1 VSELVSPEDARR
13 GIHDRRGVML
23 AVVIP
28 LVVFALLVWVV
39 PALGDESATR
49 VPGNRV
55 GFAQAYSPT
64 YESATALAREF
75 DAISATGAKWVR
87 FDVIWSQ
94 IQAEGPTSFDWR
106 ATDRAVRAAHARGLE
121 VLGTLAYTP
130 TWARAPGA
138 PTDKYP
144 PLHTADFSR
153 FARAVA
159 LRYGPRGVHAFEIW
173 NEPNTTFWAPRPD
186 PSAYTKL
193 LRSASRAIHRAD
205 GHATVV
211 SGGLAAQGPT
221 LDWVADDG
229 TGMSPLH
236 FLQAMYAHGAHGT
249 FDALG
254 FHPYGIPGGPEGSGG
269 WNAFAQTPALHAE
282 MRAHGDGD
290 RLIWGTE
297 VGAYTGS
304 GEHAV
309 TEAVQARYLVDYVT
323 LWRQWPYTGP
333 LFLYTLRD
341 RSRKPANGEDHFGV
355 LRVDYSRKP
364 AYDALRRLIG

>member
-1 VSELVSPEDARR
+1 MV
-13 GIHDRRGVML
+13 L

-39 PALGDESATR
+39 PRLGDGSATR

-55 GFAQAYSPT
+55 GFAEAYSPT

-75 DAISATGAKWVR
+75 DAIAATGAKWVR

-94 IQAEGPTSFDWR
+94 VQAEGPTAFDWR
-106 ATDRAVRAAHARGLE
+106 ATDRAVRAAHACGLA
-121 VLGTLAYTP
+121 VLGTITYTP
-130 TWARAPGA
+130 TWARAPGT

-144 PLHTADFSR
+144 PVHIADFSR

-159 LRYGPRGVHAFEIW
+159 SAMARCGVRHAFEIW

-186 PSAYTKL
+186 PGAEHEAAAE
-193 LRSASRAIHRAD
+193 RVPGDPPCRPAC
-205 GHATVV
+205 ATVV

-236 FLQAMYAHGAHGT
+236 FLQAMYAHGAHGA

-254 FHPYGIPGGPEGSGG
+254 FHPYGIPGRAARLRRLERIRPD
-269 WNAFAQTPALHAE
+269 ALPHAE
-282 MRAHGDGD
+282 MQANGDGD

-309 TEAVQARYLVDYVT
+309 SEREQAAYLADYVT
-323 LWRQWPYTGP
+323 LWQQWPYTGP

-341 RSRKPANGEDHFGV
+341 RSRAPANAEDHFGV
-355 LRVDYSRKP
+355 LRVDYSRQ
-364 AYDALRRLIG
+364 ACLRRVAEARRLSGGLVRC